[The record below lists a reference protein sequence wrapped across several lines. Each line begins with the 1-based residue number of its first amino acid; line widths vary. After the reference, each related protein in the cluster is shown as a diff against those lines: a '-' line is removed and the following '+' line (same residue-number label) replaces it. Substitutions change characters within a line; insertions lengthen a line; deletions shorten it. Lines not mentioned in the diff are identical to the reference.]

1 MLSVN
6 LGLGMADRALA
17 STTYREQ
24 AARLRALARE
34 TRDAS
39 LRFELL
45 EVAAQFER
53 LAELAARNA
62 VRAKVPQC

>member
-1 MLSVN
+1 
-6 LGLGMADRALA
+6 MADRLSA

-34 TRDAS
+34 MKDAS

-62 VRAKVPQC
+62 VRAKVPQCSRP

>member
-1 MLSVN
+1 
-6 LGLGMADRALA
+6 MADRPSA
-17 STTYREQ
+17 SVTYLQQ

-34 TRDAS
+34 SKDAT

-62 VRAKVPQC
+62 VRYKVPQC